1 MLQAPLREKKNAN
14 SKAWG
19 GSAQQETGMKLL
31 AMMDE
36 ESPGEGTAVQDLRA
50 KRDEWP
56 SMTRA
61 HQSLCDVGKNKSEP
75 HSVLR
80 GGEGTMMCC
89 CLTQRSSWVGDGWCS
104 RRMKPQ

>member
-36 ESPGEGTAVQDLRA
+36 ESPGEGTAVQDLRT

-61 HQSLCDVGKNKSEP
+61 HQSLCDVGKNKSEL
-75 HSVLR
+75 HSAVHS
-80 GGEGTMMCC
+80 GEGMVMCC
-89 CLTQRSSWVGDGWCS
+89 CLMLWSSRVGDG
-104 RRMKPQ
+104 